1 MYYKLQNGNHGLI
14 FITLFQTVISIVKND
29 RFVKGQI
36 LRPTGREEGMSKLQ
50 NGFSNSIMQLTFEI
64 IIENLLKMRVRTRA
78 ALHFLVINPYK
89 SQNRQTHKRHAQ

>member
-1 MYYKLQNGNHGLI
+1 METML
-14 FITLFQTVISIVKND
+14 FITLLQAVISIVKND
-29 RFVKGQI
+29 HFDKGQI

-64 IIENLLKMRVRTRA
+64 IIENLLKMRVRTQA

-89 SQNRQTHKRHAQ
+89 SQNRQAHKRHAQYWIGVAG